1 MRKIASN
8 KNYKLS
14 KVALTNPGSPMGPSP
29 AEYETGPTDTPSDG
43 RPPRGLGQAPTAAGS
58 KKRRPTPK
66 DRQRAKQIAD
76 IEKKIEWHKKKIQRY
91 EAQLDKL

>member
-14 KVALTNPGSPMGPSP
+14 KVAMRPGGLGPSP
-29 AEYETGPTDTPSDG
+29 SDYGHGPGKTGTSPDRPHGLAGGMGGDPRTP
-43 RPPRGLGQAPTAAGS
+43 R
-58 KKRRPTPK
+58 KPTPR

>member
-14 KVALTNPGSPMGPSP
+14 KVAYSNPGSFGEPPSP
-29 AEYETGPTDTPSDG
+29 DDYGAGPTDTPPDG
-43 RPPRGLGQAPTAAGS
+43 RPPRGLGHGTPEKTPR
-58 KKRRPTPK
+58 KPTPR